1 MDQQA
6 MGSTPR
12 SYTEDY
18 KRQVVDLVASS
29 GRTATAVAAKVGL
42 HPTLLCRWV
51 RQYGASGGRVEAAR
65 PPAPSSKLLPVPVP
79 TADQA
84 AEIARLRRECDRL
97 RMERDILK
105 RMARPVCKR
114 DLSWRRRSASTY
126 PVSGASPGQDG
137 YPRVP
142 GPHKNSGAKHHI

>member
-1 MDQQA
+1 MDEQA
-6 MGSTPR
+6 TRSKPR

-18 KRQVVDLVASS
+18 KRQVVDLVVSS
-29 GRTATAVAAKVGL
+29 GRTPTAVAGEVGL

-51 RQYGASGGRVEAAR
+51 RQYGAGIGAGKAEAPR
-65 PPAPSSKLLPVPVP
+65 PIAASSLKPLPVP

-105 RMARPVCKR
+105 KSISIFA
-114 DLSWRRRSASTY
+114 
-126 PVSGASPGQDG
+126 
-137 YPRVP
+137 
-142 GPHKNSGAKHHI
+142 GPLR

>member
-6 MGSTPR
+6 TRPKPR
-12 SYTEDY
+12 SYTADY

-29 GRTATAVAAKVGL
+29 GRTSTVVAAEVGL

-51 RQYGASGGRVEAAR
+51 RQYGAAAAKAEAPRLA
-65 PPAPSSKLLPVPVP
+65 APLSLKPVPVP

-97 RMERDILK
+97 RMERDIFKKSISIFAGPLK
-105 RMARPVCKR
+105 
-114 DLSWRRRSASTY
+114 
-126 PVSGASPGQDG
+126 
-137 YPRVP
+137 
-142 GPHKNSGAKHHI
+142 

>member
-6 MGSTPR
+6 TRAKPR

-18 KRQVVDLVASS
+18 KRQVVDLVVSS
-29 GRTATAVAAKVGL
+29 GRTPTVVAGEVGL
-42 HPTLLCRWV
+42 HPTVLCRWM
-51 RQYGASGGRVEAAR
+51 RQYGAGAAKAEAPR
-65 PPAPSSKLLPVPVP
+65 PAVVSSLKPVPVP

-105 RMARPVCKR
+105 KSISIFA
-114 DLSWRRRSASTY
+114 
-126 PVSGASPGQDG
+126 
-137 YPRVP
+137 
-142 GPHKNSGAKHHI
+142 GPLR

>member
-6 MGSTPR
+6 TRTKPC

-18 KRQVVDLVASS
+18 KRQVVDLVVSS
-29 GRTATAVAAKVGL
+29 GRTPTAVAGEVGL

-51 RQYGASGGRVEAAR
+51 RQYGASDGKAEAPR
-65 PPAPSSKLLPVPVP
+65 PAAAPFLKPVLVP

-105 RMARPVCKR
+105 KSISIFA
-114 DLSWRRRSASTY
+114 
-126 PVSGASPGQDG
+126 
-137 YPRVP
+137 
-142 GPHKNSGAKHHI
+142 GPLK

>member
-6 MGSTPR
+6 MGSKPR

-29 GRTATAVAAKVGL
+29 GRTATAVAAEVGL

-51 RQYGASGGRVEAAR
+51 RQYGAGGGEVEAAR
-65 PPAPSSKLLPVPVP
+65 LPAPSFKLLPGP

-105 RMARPVCKR
+105 KSISIFA
-114 DLSWRRRSASTY
+114 
-126 PVSGASPGQDG
+126 
-137 YPRVP
+137 
-142 GPHKNSGAKHHI
+142 GPLK

>member
-6 MGSTPR
+6 TRAKPR

-18 KRQVVDLVASS
+18 KRQVVDLVVSS
-29 GRTATAVAAKVGL
+29 GRTSTAVATEVGL

-51 RQYGASGGRVEAAR
+51 RQYGAGTAAAAAVR
-65 PPAPSSKLLPVPVP
+65 LATAPSLKRMPVP

-105 RMARPVCKR
+105 KSISIFA
-114 DLSWRRRSASTY
+114 
-126 PVSGASPGQDG
+126 
-137 YPRVP
+137 
-142 GPHKNSGAKHHI
+142 GPLR

>member
-1 MDQQA
+1 MDEQA
-6 MGSTPR
+6 TRPKPR

-18 KRQVVDLVASS
+18 KRQVVDLVVSS
-29 GRTATAVAAKVGL
+29 GRTPTAVAGEVGL

-51 RQYGASGGRVEAAR
+51 RQYEAGAGKAAAPR
-65 PPAPSSKLLPVPVP
+65 PASLPSLKPLPVP

-105 RMARPVCKR
+105 NQ
-114 DLSWRRRSASTY
+114 L
-126 PVSGASPGQDG
+126 GPGV
-137 YPRVP
+137 RL
-142 GPHKNSGAKHHI
+142 

>member
-6 MGSTPR
+6 TRPKPR

-18 KRQVVDLVASS
+18 KRQVVDLVVSS
-29 GRTATAVAAKVGL
+29 GRTPTAVAGEVGV

-51 RQYGASGGRVEAAR
+51 RQYEARAEAGKAEAPR
-65 PPAPSSKLLPVPVP
+65 PAATPTLKPLPVP

-105 RMARPVCKR
+105 KSISIFA
-114 DLSWRRRSASTY
+114 
-126 PVSGASPGQDG
+126 
-137 YPRVP
+137 
-142 GPHKNSGAKHHI
+142 GPLR

>member
-6 MGSTPR
+6 TRAKPR

-18 KRQVVDLVASS
+18 KRQVVDLVISS
-29 GRTATAVAAKVGL
+29 GRTATAVAIEVGL

-51 RQYGASGGRVEAAR
+51 RQYGAGKAEAPR
-65 PPAPSSKLLPVPVP
+65 PLPPSLKLMSIP

-84 AEIARLRRECDRL
+84 AEIAQLRRECDRL

-105 RMARPVCKR
+105 KSISIFA
-114 DLSWRRRSASTY
+114 
-126 PVSGASPGQDG
+126 
-137 YPRVP
+137 
-142 GPHKNSGAKHHI
+142 GPLR

>member
-6 MGSTPR
+6 TGSKPR

-29 GRTATAVAAKVGL
+29 GRTATAVAAEVGL

-105 RMARPVCKR
+105 KSISIFA
-114 DLSWRRRSASTY
+114 
-126 PVSGASPGQDG
+126 
-137 YPRVP
+137 
-142 GPHKNSGAKHHI
+142 GPLR

>member
-6 MGSTPR
+6 MRAKPR

-18 KRQVVDLVASS
+18 KRQVVDLVVSS
-29 GRTATAVAAKVGL
+29 GRTPTAVAGEIGL

-51 RQYGASGGRVEAAR
+51 RQHGAGKAEAAQ
-65 PPAPSSKLLPVPVP
+65 PAAAPSLKPLPVP

-105 RMARPVCKR
+105 KSISIFA
-114 DLSWRRRSASTY
+114 
-126 PVSGASPGQDG
+126 
-137 YPRVP
+137 
-142 GPHKNSGAKHHI
+142 GPLR